1 MLERRVHILLDD
13 ARYRR
18 VAAIARKGKTSVAAV
33 IRECLDRSLD
43 VEPEGKRRAVEE
55 LLAAEPTPYPTL
67 SRS

>member
-18 VAAIARKGKTSVAAV
+18 VAAIARKRKTSVAAV
-33 IRECLDRSLD
+33 IREWLDRSLD